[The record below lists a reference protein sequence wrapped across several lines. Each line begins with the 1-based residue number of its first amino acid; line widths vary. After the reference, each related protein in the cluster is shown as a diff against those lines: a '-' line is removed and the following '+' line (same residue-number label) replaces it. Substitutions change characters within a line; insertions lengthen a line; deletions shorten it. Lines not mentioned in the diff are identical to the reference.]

1 MVFLRYSSLL
11 LPTTLQVHNCL
22 PYFFSPSK
30 GITTQFPSY
39 VNVKGGIF
47 NYPWKLIAKVITLN
61 NMLAVTS
68 DSIFGYDLQI
78 SGNILQV
85 LQPFSIFSFVIG
97 VISI

>member
-1 MVFLRYSSLL
+1 MAASI
-11 LPTTLQVHNCL
+11 TLNSML
-22 PYFFSPSK
+22 SPK
-30 GITTQFPSY
+30 GITTQFSSY

-68 DSIFGYDLQI
+68 DLIFGYDLQI

-85 LQPFSIFSFVIG
+85 LQPFFIFSYIIG